1 MSGELLLKFNSKGV
15 KRKIVSTEQWGRNVR
30 KQKRQSGLG
39 YTPTLGKDVPPKGN
53 PGRNGVA
60 GQNED
65 MVRDYKRKTDRQSW
79 SYESMNNAVDAVI
92 SGQFGYKK
100 SSQQFNVP
108 QSTLERYVKKRKKT
122 LTIKLIN
129 QQENFKKYL
138 VMSRNKS

>member
-1 MSGELLLKFNSKGV
+1 M
-15 KRKIVSTEQWGRNVR
+15 
-30 KQKRQSGLG
+30 
-39 YTPTLGKDVPPKGN
+39 
-53 PGRNGVA
+53 
-60 GQNED
+60 GQNGEVPRSAPYSFLLVTILLRLFFIFQ